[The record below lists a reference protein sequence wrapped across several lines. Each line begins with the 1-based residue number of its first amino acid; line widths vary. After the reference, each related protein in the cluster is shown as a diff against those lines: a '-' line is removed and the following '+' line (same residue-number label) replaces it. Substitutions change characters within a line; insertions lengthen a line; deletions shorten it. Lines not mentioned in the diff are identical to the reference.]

1 MKRDTHIN
9 NLFSLVQIGRYLSIC
24 VMLCFGLM
32 VKSQDA
38 NSPLTVIGNVKG
50 VPASLSMAELK
61 SVFMAEKQRWPDGTK
76 VIIAM
81 IKSTAPLG
89 KIVSKRIYSMT
100 GDEVRGFWAG
110 ISFAGKFESPLTF
123 NTASELESYVS
134 QTPGAV
140 AILDKSPEAAEVKT
154 VLINGKKTF

>member
-1 MKRDTHIN
+1 MKRDTHIS
-9 NLFSLVQIGRYLSIC
+9 NLASLAQIGRLLSIC
-24 VMLCFGLM
+24 ILLSVALS

-38 NSPLTVIGNVKG
+38 NSALTVIGNSKG
-50 VPASLSMAELK
+50 VPVSLSLAELK
-61 SVFMAEKQRWPDGTK
+61 SVFLAERQRWPDGTK

-89 KIVSKRIYSMT
+89 KVVSKRIYSMT

-110 ISFAGKFESPLTF
+110 VSFAGKFESPVTF
-123 NTASELESYVS
+123 NTDSELESYVS
-134 QTPGAV
+134 QTPGAI
-140 AILDKSPEAAEVKT
+140 AILDKAPEAAEVKT

>member
-9 NLFSLVQIGRYLSIC
+9 NLFSQVQIGRFLSIC
-24 VMLCFGLM
+24 ILLSVGLSA
-32 VKSQDA
+32 KSQDV
-38 NSPLTVIGNVKG
+38 NSPLTVIANAKG
-50 VPASLSMAELK
+50 VPASLTLPELK
-61 SVFMAEKQRWPDGTK
+61 SVFMAERQRWPDGTK

-110 ISFAGKFESPLTF
+110 ISFAGKFESPVTF
-123 NTASELESYVS
+123 NTDSELESYVS
-134 QTPGAV
+134 QTPGAI
-140 AILDKSPEAAEVKT
+140 AILDKAPEAAELKT
-154 VLINGKKTF
+154 VLIDGKKTF

>member
-1 MKRDTHIN
+1 MKKDKYIN
-9 NLFSLVQIGRYLSIC
+9 KFSLIQIGRLLSVCILLS
-24 VMLCFGLM
+24 VGIA
-32 VKSQDA
+32 VRSQDA
-38 NSPLTVIGNVKG
+38 NSALTVIGNVKG

-89 KIVSKRIYSMT
+89 KVISKRIYSMT

-123 NTASELESYVS
+123 NTDSELETYVS
-134 QTPGAV
+134 QTPGAI
-140 AILDKSPEAAEVKT
+140 AILDKAPEVAEIKI